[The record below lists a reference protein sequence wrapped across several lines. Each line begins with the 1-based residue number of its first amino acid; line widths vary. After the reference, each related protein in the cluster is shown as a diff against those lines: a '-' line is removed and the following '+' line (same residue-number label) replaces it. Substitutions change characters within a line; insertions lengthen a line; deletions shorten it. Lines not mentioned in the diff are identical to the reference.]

1 MAMVVQHNMSAMNA
15 NRNLGVT
22 TGMQAKSSEK
32 LSSGYKINRAA
43 DDAAGLSISEKMRSQ
58 IRGLNKASDN
68 AQDGISLIQTAEGA
82 LNESHSILQRMRE
95 LSVQA
100 ANGTETDDDREAVQN
115 EISQLQEE
123 LTRISE
129 TTEFN
134 TMKLLDGSQGSGS
147 TTSAGPK
154 YGAIDITMGG
164 ALVTSD
170 VAGITVA
177 TTEKGVDAYA
187 KSSDDIVDIMGNV
200 YPSLHEPLRGY
211 VEEFYFE
218 AIGIGDKDTAFRHLK
233 YKIPHK
239 KLREIIGNLQLCS
252 TKVLDYHVI
261 VKDSEEQ
268 LRTYLDGK
276 RDRQD
281 ARTDGGMQMV
291 IFAVIVIGGFYIMGL
306 ITEMDILE
314 FLTSNILGKIIILY
328 YIIIAIAALYVT
340 FAPEKE

>member
-1 MAMVVQHNMSAMNA
+1 MSRFYININEQTREEKEMIVGWCMVYIIIMYFFYQMLKYIHDKRMLINAYDKLKQVSENRQIAEENLMIAQGNREHVDVLTQIDILLIQCGLRQKIHFLTTEIFIALDIVVGTICFISILKISESVIFGMAAFVIGAALPYIAMNVSAMSKA
-15 NRNLGVT
+15 KMMEDDMGV
-22 TGMQAKSSEK
+22 
-32 LSSGYKINRAA
+32 
-43 DDAAGLSISEKMRSQ
+43 
-58 IRGLNKASDN
+58 
-68 AQDGISLIQTAEGA
+68 
-82 LNESHSILQRMRE
+82 
-95 LSVQA
+95 
-100 ANGTETDDDREAVQN
+100 
-115 EISQLQEE
+115 
-123 LTRISE
+123 
-129 TTEFN
+129 F
-134 TMKLLDGSQGSGS
+134 LDM
-147 TTSAGPK
+147 
-154 YGAIDITMGG
+154 I
-164 ALVTSD
+164 
-170 VAGITVA
+170 
-177 TTEKGVDAYA
+177 DAYA

>member
-1 MAMVVQHNMSAMNA
+1 MSRFYININEQTREEKEMIVGWCMVYIIIMYFFYQMLKYIHDKRMLINAYDKLKQVSENRQIAEENLMIAQGNREHVDVLTQIDILLIQSGLRQKIHFLTTEIFIALDIVVGTICFISILIISESVIFGMAAFVIGAALPYIAMNVSAMSKA
-15 NRNLGVT
+15 KMMEDDMGV
-22 TGMQAKSSEK
+22 
-32 LSSGYKINRAA
+32 
-43 DDAAGLSISEKMRSQ
+43 
-58 IRGLNKASDN
+58 
-68 AQDGISLIQTAEGA
+68 
-82 LNESHSILQRMRE
+82 
-95 LSVQA
+95 
-100 ANGTETDDDREAVQN
+100 
-115 EISQLQEE
+115 
-123 LTRISE
+123 
-129 TTEFN
+129 F
-134 TMKLLDGSQGSGS
+134 LDM
-147 TTSAGPK
+147 
-154 YGAIDITMGG
+154 I
-164 ALVTSD
+164 
-170 VAGITVA
+170 
-177 TTEKGVDAYA
+177 DAYA